1 MIFGLCMLLINSFVG
16 GPTMVLSW
24 LAYFAM
30 CMPFFADMII
40 SVQGAYKKLTG
51 EQEMTSSATVEE
63 IPSNRDTLIENDQP
77 ETMREETKEDYFDP
91 SDRLVPEALAE
102 NT

>member
-1 MIFGLCMLLINSFVG
+1 
-16 GPTMVLSW
+16 MVLSW
-24 LAYFAM
+24 LAYFAL

-51 EQEMTSSATVEE
+51 EDEVASSATVEE
-63 IPSNRDTLIENDQP
+63 ISSNRDTLIENDQP
-77 ETMREETKEDYFDP
+77 ETVVEETKEEYYDP
-91 SDRLVPEALAE
+91 SDRLMPEALAE